1 MDEHSRQAAGASRGG
16 AWAAVTTMR
25 QRIIRLA
32 SAVLVL
38 GLAGAAGFHGWN
50 WWKNARDRES
60 TDNAYVRAD
69 ITAVSPKVPGYVGAV
84 LVDDNE
90 IVDAGAVL
98 VRIDDSDF
106 RAQADRARA
115 AVAQIDAA
123 TEHLERRKQFQ
134 LALIREADA
143 AIRAAQADVDLTQ
156 RNLARAT
163 RLVAHGWTPERSH
176 DLARADSQR
185 AGAALARVEAAAAAA
200 RAQLAVIDS
209 EAAQVAARRQEA
221 EANFRLAE
229 IALDNT
235 VIRAPVSGVIGNKRV
250 QPGEYIRPGAALM
263 SVVPVEGVWVVAN
276 FKETQLARI
285 RVGQTAIVAVDGYP
299 DSEIRG
305 TVDSLAPASG
315 AAFSLLPPDNAT
327 GNFTKIVQRVPVK
340 IRLAP
345 NHPLSGRLVP
355 GLSVEVDVDLRS
367 GDGSAPLLQSGLMGT
382 LAATF
387 RAGG

>member
-1 MDEHSRQAAGASRGG
+1 M
-16 AWAAVTTMR
+16 
-25 QRIIRLA
+25 RLA
-32 SAVLVL
+32 SAGIVL
-38 GLAGAAGFHGWN
+38 GLACAGGFQGWN
-50 WWKNARDRES
+50 WWATARDRES

-69 ITAVSPKVPGYVGAV
+69 ITAVGPKVSGYVAAV

-90 IVDAGAVL
+90 IVDAGAIL

-115 AVAQIDAA
+115 AVAQIEAA
-123 TEHLERRKQFQ
+123 AEHLERRKQLQ

-143 AIRAAQADVDLTQ
+143 AVRAAHADMDLTQ

-163 RLVAHGWTPERSH
+163 KLVANGWTPERSH
-176 DLARADSQR
+176 DIATADSQR
-185 AGAALARVEAAAAAA
+185 AGATLARVEAAAAAA
-200 RAQLAVIDS
+200 RAQLAVIES
-209 EAAQVAARRQEA
+209 EVAQVAARRQEA
-221 EANFRLAE
+221 DASLRLAS
-229 IALDNT
+229 IALDDT

-250 QPGEYIRPGAALM
+250 RPGEYIRPGAVLM
-263 SVVPVEGVWVVAN
+263 SVVPVEAVWVVAN

-285 RVGQTAIVAVDGYP
+285 RVGQIANVAVDGYP
-299 DSEIRG
+299 DVAIRG
-305 TVDSLAPASG
+305 IVDSLAPASG

-355 GLSVEVDVDLRS
+355 GLSVDVAVDLRS
-367 GDGSAPLLQSGLMGT
+367 RGGAAPILQSGLMDT

-387 RAGG
+387 REGG